1 MESKSC
7 CPKEWWKQVF
17 VFSKL
22 WRKWVHKNISH
33 QGVDSFTL
41 LSKFLVHRERS
52 SLTCQAQNSWLV
64 LTNDDVAGSMFPWFH
79 ALCPFYDHNYPMVGN
94 STIQKLLNQSF
105 NILTSCPLV
114 CPFTN
119 GFHWSVCVSVCVCV
133 CVYFVFSSF
142 SVSLSLFLSKLSHR
156 VYRQQ
161 GLLRITG

>member
-1 MESKSC
+1 M
-7 CPKEWWKQVF
+7 
-17 VFSKL
+17 FSKL

-33 QGVDSFTL
+33 QVVDSFTL

-52 SLTCQAQNSWLV
+52 SLTCQAQSSWLV

-119 GFHWSVCVSVCVCV
+119 GFHWSVCVCVCV
-133 CVYFVFSSF
+133 CMYLVP
-142 SVSLSLFLSKLSHR
+142 SLFLCHSFFLNSLTEFTDSKGYWESLGS
-156 VYRQQ
+156 VSE
-161 GLLRITG
+161 GL